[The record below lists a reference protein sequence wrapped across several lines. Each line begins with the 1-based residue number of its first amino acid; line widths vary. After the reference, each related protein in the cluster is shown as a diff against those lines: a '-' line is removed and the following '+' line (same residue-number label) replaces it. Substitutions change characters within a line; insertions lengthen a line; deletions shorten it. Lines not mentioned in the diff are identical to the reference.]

1 MAQPSNSRLDKSATR
16 QLVAKL
22 CVLIALLCTSA
33 RAETPVASPG
43 DVEGLVVVD
52 SASSIT
58 ETEQRLVHAIEA
70 AGLKVAARI
79 DHEANAKKVD
89 QALPP
94 TVLLLFGNPK
104 AGTPLI
110 QQRRTMGIDLPL
122 KILIWEE
129 EGHVK
134 LAYNDPFY
142 LARRHGIE
150 NAAVLTQ
157 VEKALRSFADA
168 ATKQ

>member
-1 MAQPSNSRLDKSATR
+1 MSQSFNSRFEKSATR
-16 QLVAKL
+16 QLFAEV
-22 CVLIALLCTSA
+22 CVLIALLCTPA
-33 RAETPVASPG
+33 RAQTPVPSPE
-43 DVEGLVVVD
+43 DVAGLVVVN
-52 SASSIT
+52 SASSMA
-58 ETEQRLVHAIEA
+58 ETERRLVQAIEA

-79 DHEANAKKVD
+79 DHEANAKRVD

-104 AGTPLI
+104 TGTPLI

-129 EGHVK
+129 EGKVK

-150 NAAVLTQ
+150 NTAVLTQ

-168 ATKQ
+168 ATKP

>member
-1 MAQPSNSRLDKSATR
+1 MAQSSNSRLDKSTTR
-16 QLVAKL
+16 QLIAEV
-22 CVLIALLCTSA
+22 CVLVALLCTPA
-33 RAETPVASPG
+33 RAQAPVASLD
-43 DVEGLVVVD
+43 DVAGLVVVD
-52 SASSIT
+52 SAFSMA
-58 ETEQRLVHAIEA
+58 ETERRLVQAIEA

-79 DHEANAKKVD
+79 DHEANAKRVD

-104 AGTPLI
+104 TGTPLI

-142 LARRHGIE
+142 LARRHGVE

-157 VEKALRSFADA
+157 VEKALGGFAGA
-168 ATKQ
+168 ATKP

>member
-1 MAQPSNSRLDKSATR
+1 MAQSSKARFDKPVTW
-16 QLVAKL
+16 QLVAEV
-22 CVLIALLCTSA
+22 CVLIALLCSPA
-33 RAETPVASPG
+33 RAQTPVPSPD
-43 DVEGLVVVD
+43 DVAGLVVVD
-52 SASSIT
+52 SASSMA
-58 ETEQRLVHAIEA
+58 ETEQRLVQAIEA

-79 DHEANAKKVD
+79 DHEANAKRVD

-104 AGTPLI
+104 TGTPLI

-122 KILIWEE
+122 KILIWEG

-142 LARRHGIE
+142 LARRHGVE
-150 NAAVLTQ
+150 NAAILKQ
-157 VEKALRSFADA
+157 VEKALRDFADA

>member
-1 MAQPSNSRLDKSATR
+1 MAQPSKARFDQPVTW
-16 QLVAKL
+16 QLLA
-22 CVLIALLCTSA
+22 CVLVALLCTPA
-33 RAETPVASPG
+33 RAQTAVPSPD
-43 DVEGLVVVD
+43 DVSGLVVVD
-52 SASSIT
+52 SASSMV

-70 AGLKVAARI
+70 AGLKVAAGI
-79 DHEANAKKVD
+79 DHEANAKRED

-104 AGTPLI
+104 TGTPLI
-110 QQRRTMGIDLPL
+110 QQRRTMGIDIPL

-129 EGHVK
+129 EGKVK

-142 LARRHGIE
+142 LARRHGVE

-157 VEKALRSFADA
+157 VERALRSFADA
-168 ATKQ
+168 ATNH

>member
-1 MAQPSNSRLDKSATR
+1 MAQSSKARFDKPVTW
-16 QLVAKL
+16 QLIAEI
-22 CVLIALLCTSA
+22 CVLVALLCTPA
-33 RAETPVASPG
+33 RAQTPVASPD
-43 DVEGLVVVD
+43 DVAGLVVVD
-52 SASSIT
+52 SASSMA

-104 AGTPLI
+104 TGTPLI
-110 QQRRTMGIDLPL
+110 QQRRTIGIDLPL

-129 EGHVK
+129 EGHV
-134 LAYNDPFY
+134 
-142 LARRHGIE
+142 
-150 NAAVLTQ
+150 
-157 VEKALRSFADA
+157 
-168 ATKQ
+168 

>member
-1 MAQPSNSRLDKSATR
+1 MAQSSKARFDKPVTW
-16 QLVAKL
+16 QLVAEV
-22 CVLIALLCTSA
+22 CVLIALLCSPA
-33 RAETPVASPG
+33 RAQTPIPSPDVA
-43 DVEGLVVVD
+43 GLVVVD
-52 SASSIT
+52 SASSMA
-58 ETEQRLVHAIEA
+58 ETEQRLVQAIEA

-79 DHEANAKKVD
+79 DHEANAKRVD

-104 AGTPLI
+104 TGTPLI

-122 KILIWEE
+122 KILIWEG

-142 LARRHGIE
+142 LARRHGVE

-157 VEKALRSFADA
+157 VEKALRGFADA

>member
-1 MAQPSNSRLDKSATR
+1 MAQSSKARFNKPVTW
-16 QLVAKL
+16 QLIAEV
-22 CVLIALLCTSA
+22 CVLAALLCTPA
-33 RAETPVASPG
+33 RAQTPVASPD
-43 DVEGLVVVD
+43 DVAGLVVVD
-52 SASSIT
+52 SASSMA

-79 DHEANAKKVD
+79 DHEANAKRVD

-94 TVLLLFGNPK
+94 NVLLLFGNPK
-104 AGTPLI
+104 TGTPLI
-110 QQRRTMGIDLPL
+110 QQRRTIGIDLPL

-129 EGHVK
+129 EGHVE

-142 LARRHGIE
+142 LARRHGVE
-150 NAAVLTQ
+150 NAAVLMQ

-168 ATKQ
+168 TTKQ

>member
-1 MAQPSNSRLDKSATR
+1 MAQSSKARFDKPVTW
-16 QLVAKL
+16 QLVAEV
-22 CVLIALLCTSA
+22 CVLIALLCSPA
-33 RAETPVASPG
+33 RAQTPVPSPD
-43 DVEGLVVVD
+43 DVAGLVVVD
-52 SASSIT
+52 SASSMA
-58 ETEQRLVHAIEA
+58 ETEQRLVQAIEA

-79 DHEANAKKVD
+79 DHEANAKRVD

-104 AGTPLI
+104 TG
-110 QQRRTMGIDLPL
+110 TMGIDLPL

-129 EGHVK
+129 GGHVK

-142 LARRHGIE
+142 LARRHGVE
-150 NAAVLTQ
+150 NAAILTQ
-157 VEKALRSFADA
+157 VENALRGFADA

>member
-1 MAQPSNSRLDKSATR
+1 MSQPSKARFDKPIVW
-16 QLVAKL
+16 QLIAEV
-22 CVLIALLCTSA
+22 CVLGALLCTPA
-33 RAETPVASPG
+33 RAQTPVASRD
-43 DVEGLVVVD
+43 DVAGLVIVD
-52 SASSIT
+52 SASSMA
-58 ETEQRLVHAIEA
+58 ETERRLVQAIEA
-70 AGLKVAARI
+70 AGLKVAGRI
-79 DHEANAKKVD
+79 DHEANAKRVD
-89 QALPP
+89 QVLPP

-104 AGTPLI
+104 TGTPLI
-110 QQRRTMGIDLPL
+110 QQQRTMGIDLPL

-142 LARRHGIE
+142 LARRHGVE

-168 ATKQ
+168 AAKQ

>member
-1 MAQPSNSRLDKSATR
+1 MAQSSKARFDKPVTWQFIAE
-16 QLVAKL
+16 V
-22 CVLIALLCTSA
+22 CVLVALLCTPA
-33 RAETPVASPG
+33 RAQTPVASPDG
-43 DVEGLVVVD
+43 VAGLVVVD
-52 SASSIT
+52 SASSMT
-58 ETEQRLVHAIEA
+58 ETERRLVQAIEA

-79 DHEANAKKVD
+79 DHEANAKRVD

-94 TVLLLFGNPK
+94 TILLLFGNPK
-104 AGTPLI
+104 TGTPLI
-110 QQRRTMGIDLPL
+110 QRWRTMGIDLPL

-142 LARRHGIE
+142 LARRHGVE